1 MAIPRRFLP
10 PTAMLAAF
18 ESAARTG
25 SFTQAGVELN
35 LTQSAISRQ
44 IRALEERLGADL
56 FVRERQNVR
65 LTVAGLSYAREIR
78 EALKHIGD
86 ASMAIRAS
94 PRATSLNLAVLPS
107 FAARWLIPRLPSFFS
122 AHPDVTINFSTRTT
136 PFEFETEPFDAA
148 IHFGDPAWSGAESI
162 PLMGEVGIALAGPSF
177 LASHA
182 FSSPEDLLS
191 APLLI
196 LRSRPDAWER
206 WFLANGVYY
215 DSVNGPLFDQFDT
228 MAAAA
233 KAGLGVALLPTFLFQ
248 EEVASGQLVPI
259 FDKATPSDSSYHL
272 IWPHSRRDNPT
283 MILFREW
290 LAREA
295 NSEQAVAHELGPD
308 PYPERTRKRP
318 EVHNLDAKD

>member
-18 ESAARTG
+18 EASARTG

-56 FVRERQNVR
+56 FVRERQAVK
-65 LTVAGLSYAREIR
+65 LTEAGLSYAREIR

-94 PRATSLNLAVLPS
+94 PRATSLNLAILPT
-107 FAARWLIPRLPSFFS
+107 FGARWLIPRLHSFFS
-122 AHPDVTINFSTRTT
+122 ENPDVIINFSTRTT
-136 PFEFETEPFDAA
+136 PFEFEAEPFDSA
-148 IHFGDPAWSGAESI
+148 IHYGHPAWMEAESVH
-162 PLMGEVGIALAGPSF
+162 LMDETVVP
-177 LASHA
+177 LASPA
-182 FSSPEDLLS
+182 FADAHHFASPEDLLT

-215 DSVNGPLFDQFDT
+215 DAVNGPLFDQFDA

-233 KAGLGVALLPTFLFQ
+233 KAGLGLALLPAFLFQ
-248 EEVASGQLVPI
+248 EDISRAELVPLSE
-259 FDKATPSDSSYHL
+259 KATPTDGSYHL
-272 IWPHSRRDNPT
+272 VWPQNRRDNPT
-283 MILFREW
+283 MIRFRDW

-295 NSEQAVAHELGPD
+295 AAVPTVVHEAVPD
-308 PYPERTRKRP
+308 PYPVPSRRRQT
-318 EVHNLDAKD
+318 

>member
-10 PTAMLAAF
+10 PTTMLAAF

-25 SFTQAGVELN
+25 SFTQAGTELN

-44 IRALEERLGADL
+44 VRALEERLGADL
-56 FVRERQNVR
+56 FVRERQSVR
-65 LTVAGLSYAREIR
+65 LTDAGLSYAREIR

-94 PRATSLNLAVLPS
+94 PRATSLNLAILPA
-107 FAARWLIPRLPSFFS
+107 FGTRWLIPRLHTFFS
-122 AHPDVTINFSTRTT
+122 ESPDTTINFSTRIT
-136 PFEFETEPFDAA
+136 PFEFAEEPFDAA
-148 IHFGDPAWSGAESI
+148 IHYGSGAWMKAESI
-162 PLMGEVGIALAGPSF
+162 QLMDESVVPIGNRAF
-177 LASHA
+177 TTSHHIVKA
-182 FSSPEDLLS
+182 KDLLC

-206 WFLANGVYY
+206 WFLANGVQY

-233 KAGLGVALLPTFLFQ
+233 KAGLGIALLPTFLFR
-248 EEVASGQLVPI
+248 EEIVREDLVPLL
-259 FDKATPSDSSYHL
+259 DKTTPSDGSYHL
-272 IWPHSRRDNPT
+272 VWPQNRRDNPT
-283 MILFREW
+283 MIRFRDW

-295 NSEQAVAHELGPD
+295 KTEPSVAHDTVLD
-308 PYPERTRKRP
+308 PYPRP
-318 EVHNLDAKD
+318 SRRRNRQ